1 VEAESLIDFTYLNDF
16 ADGETD
22 FVKKRVHLFMR
33 NSPIALKTILKSSEA
48 DDLETLKYE
57 EDKIKW
63 SISLLGVVSAS
74 NCIEIIEEEININPF
89 VQKRKEEVI
98 HLNEICQSVFIE
110 LESLDGFL
118 KRYYFYKELYIKIIF

>member
-1 VEAESLIDFTYLNDF
+1 MEAESLIDFTYLNDF

-89 VQKRKEEVI
+89 EQKRKEEVI

>member
-1 VEAESLIDFTYLNDF
+1 MEAESLIDFTYLNDF